1 MNRNWKKIAAILILP
16 VMLFGC
22 SMAVDTEVAEFAV
35 SEFQESYNKESYDVI
50 HENAHPEFKN
60 FISQKKLNL
69 LLKKL
74 NSHMGKHITSNLI
87 SWKAKTGIR
96 EGTSITLNYDVTY
109 ENDDKARVTFIY
121 KVNDGMARLYNFNV
135 ASEALNRSKNT
146 DI

>member
-22 SMAVDTEVAEFAV
+22 SMAVDTEVAELAV
-35 SEFQESYNKESYDVI
+35 HEFQESYNKGSYDVI

-60 FISQKKLNL
+60 FISQKKFNL

-74 NSHMGKHITSNLI
+74 NSHIGRYIKSNLI
-87 SWKAKTGIR
+87 SWKAKSSIR
-96 EGTSITLNYDVTY
+96 EGATITLNYDVTY
-109 ENDDKARVTFIY
+109 ENDNKARVTFIY
-121 KVNDGMARLYNFNV
+121 KVNDGLAQLYNFNV
-135 ASEALNRSKNT
+135 ASESLNRSKDT